1 MFLSVVLI
9 IIGFVL
15 LIVGADVL
23 VDGSSGIA
31 KKFHIPDIVRKLWM
45 ILCLGILRLNNIFH
59 LDCIRNRFIHR
70 DKPLIIKFPI

>member
-15 LIVGADVL
+15 LIVGADIL

-31 KKFHIPDIVRKLWM
+31 KKFHI
-45 ILCLGILRLNNIFH
+45 NH
-59 LDCIRNRFIHR
+59 
-70 DKPLIIKFPI
+70 

>member
-15 LIVGADVL
+15 LIVGADIL

-31 KKFHIPDIVRKLWM
+31 KKNFIFQKL
-45 ILCLGILRLNNIFH
+45 
-59 LDCIRNRFIHR
+59 
-70 DKPLIIKFPI
+70 